1 MVEDEIIFQTDII
14 IAETTERVTKEL
26 SEKIFSGI
34 ERDDSE
40 IFKTTI
46 LGIKTSFALY
56 NSGCR
61 LK

>member
-1 MVEDEIIFQTDII
+1 MVEDEIIFQTDSI

-26 SEKIFSGI
+26 SEKIISGI

-46 LGIKTSFALY
+46 IR
-56 NSGCR
+56 NQN
-61 LK
+61 

>member
-46 LGIKTSFALY
+46 LGIKTKENCKES
-56 NSGCR
+56 R
-61 LK
+61 E

>member
-14 IAETTERVTKEL
+14 IAETTDRVTKEL

-46 LGIKTSFALY
+46 LGIKTKE
-56 NSGCR
+56 NC
-61 LK
+61 KE

>member
-46 LGIKTSFALY
+46 LGIKTKEH
-56 NSGCR
+56 C
-61 LK
+61 KE

>member
-46 LGIKTSFALY
+46 LGIKTKENCKELT
-56 NSGCR
+56 C
-61 LK
+61 LL

>member
-40 IFKTTI
+40 NIQNNYI
-46 LGIKTSFALY
+46 R
-56 NSGCR
+56 NQN
-61 LK
+61 

>member
-40 IFKTTI
+40 IVKTTI
-46 LGIKTSFALY
+46 LGIKTKE
-56 NSGCR
+56 NC
-61 LK
+61 KE